1 MKTKK
6 AYLVIVILLLGSLVG
21 NRVCAQYAPG
31 EVLPDLKTQPENF
44 YDFRHGQKGFVRWVG
59 VGRDTPM
66 EQRCYSI
73 VAGDPQGESFRVCA
87 NGTVALFVPRT
98 FTWDAIP
105 SAALN
110 FYSND
115 GSHRYLGGI
124 NCDNNKMTISG
135 YKGISFWGIAKNTGT
150 PHFSIK
156 SNGSVSVSEAI
167 TMKIGRNGAPTIKGE
182 TADKWLRIKSYLCG
196 FSYSC

>member
-66 EQRCYSI
+66 
-73 VAGDPQGESFRVCA
+73 A
-87 NGTVALFVPRT
+87 
-98 FTWDAIP
+98 WK
-105 SAALN
+105 
-110 FYSND
+110 ND
-115 GSHRYLGGI
+115 ILLI
-124 NCDNNKMTISG
+124 MTI
-135 YKGISFWGIAKNTGT
+135 
-150 PHFSIK
+150 
-156 SNGSVSVSEAI
+156 
-167 TMKIGRNGAPTIKGE
+167 MKLGV
-182 TADKWLRIKSYLCG
+182 
-196 FSYSC
+196 